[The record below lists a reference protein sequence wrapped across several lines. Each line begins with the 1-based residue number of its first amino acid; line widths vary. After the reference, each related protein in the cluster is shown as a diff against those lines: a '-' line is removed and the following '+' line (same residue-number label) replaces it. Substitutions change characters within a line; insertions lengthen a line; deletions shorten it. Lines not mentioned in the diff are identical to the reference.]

1 MRVPV
6 LALAADEGG
15 GVRASRGGRTVRWV
29 QRALSQRR
37 RLGQSQRPGL
47 LWGSAMRGDCQS
59 GKSSWRREGLGLVLL
74 IKNDDGRGRY
84 SDSGL
89 PVTHRAT
96 SSCGPGPLPCLCAV
110 PRREGRSPGPPSLR
124 PGGPIVVAFFSED
137 GLEPRALSA
146 VWQKRRTGHRLR
158 CFPLQ
163 LTEGRGWGGGGL
175 RGWVWGPPR
184 LVWAPRAERG
194 LLSLTRRA
202 LKPGFVRL
210 LPGPGPPCHPSHAC
224 QCLPF
229 GTRLGPQPS
238 PRTFGTHGA

>member
-1 MRVPV
+1 MEVSGDWGSPNAPAHKGGAAEQGPGWRGVGMRVPV

-29 QRALSQRR
+29 QRALSQRPR
-37 RLGQSQRPGL
+37 RGQSQRPGL

-110 PRREGRSPGPPSLR
+110 PRREGGSPGPPSLR
-124 PGGPIVVAFFSED
+124 PAGPIVAAFFSED
-137 GLEPRALSA
+137 GLDVAETTHGPSPAL
-146 VWQKRRTGHRLR
+146 L
-158 CFPLQ
+158 PLAAD
-163 LTEGRGWGGGGL
+163 GGAGVGWGWLKGL
-175 RGWVWGPPR
+175 G
-184 LVWAPRAERG
+184 
-194 LLSLTRRA
+194 
-202 LKPGFVRL
+202 
-210 LPGPGPPCHPSHAC
+210 
-224 QCLPF
+224 
-229 GTRLGPQPS
+229 LGPS
-238 PRTFGTHGA
+238 AAGLGAAG